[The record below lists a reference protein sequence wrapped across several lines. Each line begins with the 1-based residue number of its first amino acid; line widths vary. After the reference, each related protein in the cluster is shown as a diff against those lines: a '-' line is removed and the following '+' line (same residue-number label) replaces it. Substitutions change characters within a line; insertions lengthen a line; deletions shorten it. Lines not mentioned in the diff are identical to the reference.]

1 MAEWREEE
9 IGAFEPAKDVGS
21 RMWPRSP
28 KQRVRGMV
36 LFRLVAAECF
46 FLIWNLGVKPGDAH
60 SMRLEMLESIQKAG
74 WQGGAQEQCWMRGWI
89 LQTTCKVRIWAGQDF
104 FALTDSCGRVV
115 KRHLME
121 ERTIYYMSCASKT
134 RKARGFFSQEKLHS
148 KWFGKPLAICLSS
161 RSLEKEGHMLC
172 YWEWLTEPRRQ
183 WKVNQGQI
191 DNKPM
196 YCPFR

>member
-1 MAEWREEE
+1 
-9 IGAFEPAKDVGS
+9 
-21 RMWPRSP
+21 
-28 KQRVRGMV
+28 MV

-60 SMRLEMLESIQKAG
+60 SMRLEMLESIQKGG
-74 WQGGAQEQCWMRGWI
+74 WQGGAQEQCWMREWI
-89 LQTTCKVRIWAGQDF
+89 LQTNCKVRIWAGRDF

-121 ERTIYYMSCASKT
+121 ERTKYYMSCAAKT
-134 RKARGFFSQEKLHS
+134 RRARGFF
-148 KWFGKPLAICLSS
+148 FTGKAAQQVIWKTSCYLPVFKVSGKGRLLAVL
-161 RSLEKEGHMLC
+161 LGV
-172 YWEWLTEPRRQ
+172 TEPRRQ